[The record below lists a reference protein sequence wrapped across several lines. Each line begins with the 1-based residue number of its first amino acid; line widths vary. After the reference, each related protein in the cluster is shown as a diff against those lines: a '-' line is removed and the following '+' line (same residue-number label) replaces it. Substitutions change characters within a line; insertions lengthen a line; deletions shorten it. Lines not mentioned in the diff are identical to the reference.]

1 MVFLKQTAELLD
13 IDWLTKAT
21 KEWVKG
27 TCFQLITLK
36 KRRQQYSDMITIA
49 LWDGWIR

>member
-21 KEWVKG
+21 KDCTNDSTKEWVKG

-36 KRRQQYSDMITIA
+36 SIDNN
-49 LWDGWIR
+49 IRI